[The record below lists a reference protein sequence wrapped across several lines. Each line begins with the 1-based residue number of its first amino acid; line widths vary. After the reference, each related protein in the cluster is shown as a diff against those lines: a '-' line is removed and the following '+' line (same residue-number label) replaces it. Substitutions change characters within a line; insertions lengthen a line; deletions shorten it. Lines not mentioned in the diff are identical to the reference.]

1 MRLSYALRF
10 RLFHFSG
17 HSIRATPA
25 VFSAVIRGLPL
36 RPTIQCSRAFL
47 CHPFY
52 NLLTSAMVPGYG
64 SKNLTFSFFTVSFCS
79 IQPKS

>member
-1 MRLSYALRF
+1 MSDGY
-10 RLFHFSG
+10 
-17 HSIRATPA
+17 PA
-25 VFSAVIRGLPL
+25 RHADYPVQQG
-36 RPTIQCSRAFL
+36 FL

-52 NLLTSAMVPGYG
+52 NLLTSAMVPDYG